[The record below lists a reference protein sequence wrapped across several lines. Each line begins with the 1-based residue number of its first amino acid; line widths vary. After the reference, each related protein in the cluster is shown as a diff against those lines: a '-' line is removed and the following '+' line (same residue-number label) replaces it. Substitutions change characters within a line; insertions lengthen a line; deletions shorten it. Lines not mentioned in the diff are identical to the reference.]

1 MHCIK
6 LQEHQIKLPD
16 CLSNYNMWCKV
27 TRRHV
32 WIVLGVYNVEVTVSG
47 MEQLQSSTPLN
58 EALQYNYGIK
68 QHVAVPC
75 RNQRLFYRVFRSCIA
90 AFEAPYCWTSV
101 KGWAHTC
108 FVDAWISN
116 KSTKRIWAPPLTEVQ
131 WYGASKA
138 AMWSKYTTEY
148 FDFYT
153 GLLHVYSCIKLTM
166 NINQL
171 TRFADRLQ
179 KCDIHWL
186 QSLSAPPEKQFTF
199 SESQLLFYDKLLVI
213 IFDHRIRWQSTFQTH
228 LWGDYS

>member
-1 MHCIK
+1 MIK
-6 LQEHQIKLPD
+6 L
-16 CLSNYNMWCKV
+16 
-27 TRRHV
+27 HV
-32 WIVLGVYNVEVTVSG
+32 LYQT
-47 MEQLQSSTPLN
+47 T
-58 EALQYNYGIK
+58 
-68 QHVAVPC
+68 HVAVPC
-75 RNQRLFYRVFRSCIA
+75 RNLRLFCCVFRSRIA
-90 AFEAPYCWTSV
+90 AFKALYHWTPV
-101 KGWAHTC
+101 KDGAHTC

-116 KSTKRIWAPPLTEVQ
+116 ESTKRIWAPPITEVQ
-131 WYGASKA
+131 RYGTSKA
-138 AMWSKYTTEY
+138 AMWSKYMTEY

-199 SESQLLFYDKLLVI
+199 SESQLLFYNDKLLVI

-228 LWGDYS
+228 L